1 MAEEEVMGS
10 SEASKSSSEFGLCE
24 GSGNKSILASQFSA
38 AAIGTSTLLVSH
50 VLRNAMPILFR
61 SPRVVTP
68 QTSNNASMSG
78 SSRAKFRAGVRT
90 KQGSGSV

>member
-1 MAEEEVMGS
+1 
-10 SEASKSSSEFGLCE
+10 
-24 GSGNKSILASQFSA
+24 
-38 AAIGTSTLLVSH
+38 
-50 VLRNAMPILFR
+50 MPILFR